1 MQSSRFPKSS
11 STASNKDTSVTASRD
26 SQLELAAGQRQ
37 QGSFV
42 SLSTT
47 AYPPESTRISATYH
61 QQDELRLLSDS
72 NISDISSSQ
81 ADPFEI
87 LATHPTVTFDDEAV
101 TTGIAGGP
109 NLPSDHYQAERSPD
123 PTDTKKWIMVDK
135 SQERPYK
142 CGFPGCDKNYKYKS
156 HLVRHFIMHTS
167 VSKYRCTY
175 PECVGK
181 KYYRDRSM
189 LKRHIA
195 AKHTRDKK
203 HLQCDRCSKRFT
215 HKRDLNYH
223 RRHGHSTMS
232 KKPPDPQSVSG
243 LSYAA
248 STSTVTSR
256 FSQPESAAEQRQQGS
271 FVDLSETVH
280 TPEPTLI
287 PATYYQ
293 QDELRLLSDISVSDI
308 ISSQFDP
315 FELLEPHQ
323 TVTFE
328 DQDQDQEQPDEFPL
342 PFDELLWPVDDFDPM
357 AREEQSPDPTDKWI
371 INSGDETKRFQCG
384 YEGCGKKY
392 VRKTSLRR
400 HFVSHTGDSRF
411 RCYSGDCTGTVKY
424 PNKRA
429 LAQHIRTNHT
439 LERPF
444 GCDICD
450 KRFKLAHHLRY
461 HRVYVHS
468 PKTENKS
475 PKLQSVSKSSSAATA
490 AITASTSTITSG
502 VSQPE
507 LAAGQRQQG
516 SYIGISTT
524 IDTPES
530 MQMLKD
536 YHQQA
541 GLRPSTEV
549 CAVPIQGDPFE
560 ALATHPTATFDD
572 EAVTTRIAGA
582 PNLPSDQYQAEQSPD
597 LTDKWII
604 VDKSPG
610 KLYKCGYPGCD
621 KGYTRRSYLIAH
633 LLKHTGKSKFKC
645 PYPECA
651 GNEYFRDSAALK
663 RHIAT
668 KHTLDKP
675 FQCSRCNK
683 RFTRKE
689 NLKYHREHV
698 HYLKNEQE
706 SPERKRK

>member
-1 MQSSRFPKSS
+1 MQSSRLPQSS
-11 STASNKDTSVTASRD
+11 STASTKDTSVTASRD

-47 AYPPESTRISATYH
+47 AYPPESTRISATYY
-61 QQDELRLLSDS
+61 QQDELRLLSDTS
-72 NISDISSSQ
+72 ISDISSSQ

-101 TTGIAGGP
+101 TTGIAGVP
-109 NLPSDHYQAERSPD
+109 NLPSDHYQAEQSPD
-123 PTDTKKWIMVDK
+123 PTDTKKWIIVDK

-156 HLVRHFIMHTS
+156 HLVRHFIIHTG

-181 KYYRDRSM
+181 KYYPDRSM
-189 LKRHIA
+189 LKRHTV
-195 AKHTRDKK
+195 AKHTREKK
-203 HLQCDRCSKRFT
+203 HFQCDRCSKRFT
-215 HKRDLNYH
+215 YKRDLNYH

-243 LSYAA
+243 LSYSA

-256 FSQPESAAEQRQQGS
+256 FSQPELAAEQCQQGS

-315 FELLEPHQ
+315 FELLVPHQ

-328 DQDQDQEQPDEFPL
+328 DQDRDQEQPDEFPL

-371 INSGDETKRFQCG
+371 INSGDETRRFQCG

-392 VRKTSLRR
+392 VIKASLRR
-400 HFVSHTGDSRF
+400 HFVSHTDNSRF

-450 KRFKLAHHLRY
+450 KRFKLPHHLRY

-530 MQMLKD
+530 MQILTD

-541 GLRPSTEV
+541 GLRPSAEV
-549 CAVPIQGDPFE
+549 CAVPIQGDPFK
-560 ALATHPTATFDD
+560 ALATHPNTTFDD
-572 EAVTTRIAGA
+572 EAVTTGIAGV

-610 KLYKCGYPGCD
+610 KPYKCGYPGCD

-651 GNEYFRDSAALK
+651 GNEYFRDSAVLK
-663 RHIAT
+663 RHIVT

-689 NLKYHREHV
+689 NLKYHREHM
-698 HYLKNEQE
+698 HSLKNEQE